1 MNCRQAKRL
10 LPLWVGRDLADTAEA
25 EALRAHLLECR
36 DCSMEQARFQES
48 LDALQS
54 ISTITLTVESHQARP
69 SLWPR
74 LAMVLREVPRR
85 RDQFNGW
92 IPATAMAL
100 AASLM
105 IAVSAIQIRREMG
118 DSIQAN
124 WNRPNGS
131 GRNLFLTDARFALG
145 ARNDQDLKIPGLV
158 VLPAEPDDAGA
169 PTF

>member
-1 MNCRQAKRL
+1 MNCREVKRL
-10 LPLWVGRDLADTAEA
+10 LPLWIGRDLADASEA
-25 EALRAHLLECR
+25 EALRAHLMECR
-36 DCSMEQARFQES
+36 DCSLQQLRFQES

-54 ISTITLTVESHQARP
+54 ISTITLSIESHEGRP

-105 IAVSAIQIRREMG
+105 IAVSVVQIRRDMG
-118 DSIQAN
+118 EPIGA
-124 WNRPNGS
+124 
-131 GRNLFLTDARFALG
+131 GRNLFLTDSRFAPG
-145 ARNDQDLKIPGLV
+145 ASNGDLRIPGLV
-158 VLPAEPDDAGA
+158 VQPVEQPDQ
-169 PTF
+169 PPPNF